1 MSTLYF
7 GLSGGCNIAARSH
20 HQSGLDYTYLIDS
33 DQDHLDSFP
42 AAGEDRQ
49 TNILADDPARLPEQ
63 IIAILENTPN
73 IDSVVFVSALG
84 GSDAPRVLYDLV
96 PYLETNNFNYGY
108 VLIFPFATEAKVRC
122 KARRQAKCIRH
133 RSGRSVILDKQW
145 YMPSAD
151 GDKLPPEIL
160 ADINSDAGQIMA
172 SIANIYQKSAH
183 SPSARQ
189 AFLQRL
195 ARVPMPPDVTQ

>member
-1 MSTLYF
+1 MSSLYF
-7 GLSGGCNIAARSH
+7 GLSGGCNIAAQSH
-20 HQSGLDYTYLIDS
+20 HPSGLGLTYLIDS
-33 DQDHLDSFP
+33 NQAHLDSFP

-49 TNILADDPARLPEQ
+49 TKILADDPARLPEQ

-84 GSDAPRVLYDLV
+84 GSVAPRVLYALV
-96 PYLETNNFNYGY
+96 PYLESNNCNYGY
-108 VLIFPFATEAKVRC
+108 VLILPFATEAKARR

-151 GDKLPPEIL
+151 GDKSPPEIL

-172 SIANIYQKSAH
+172 SIANNYQKSAL
-183 SPSARQ
+183 SPAARQ

-195 ARVPMPPDVTQ
+195 ARVPMPA